1 MKRKILVKSNLCNP
15 IVKDGLLFGQRK
27 ELQDVYMEKEDVEA
41 QKRANELIIDQI
53 AAKIEKELYQK
64 VGKVRNGEV
73 PVSQLSSIVVAA
85 RDEFENRV
93 KERIENYDKHYVS
106 RMWSMMMK
114 KLRWDRRMVK

>member
-1 MKRKILVKSNLCNP
+1 M
-15 IVKDGLLFGQRK
+15 
-27 ELQDVYMEKEDVEA
+27 
-41 QKRANELIIDQI
+41 IIDQI